1 MLGYLANKKV
11 KTPRAD
17 SQNKS
22 SVSKTKPTPKYMVL
36 KGILESSL
44 NGWKDDKEKFKTDLV
59 NDIKD
64 FLFTSWKKEWKPCLV
79 FDENG
84 KLLNGFRN
92 INGRVYKN
100 LSNVLTLAMNSYRNP
115 FYITL
120 SHIKKDGGKIE
131 NENKIVQVVS
141 YIPMRKDK
149 TKKSGKP
156 DYFLPKFHEAI
167 NLDYVSGIE
176 KPIIKEV
183 PFKHSEMFTYIDR
196 FVEFL
201 SKNKRVPK
209 IKNDQSDSNFYSH
222 TKGSYQNECIH
233 MVQPYGFEKLQA
245 YYSTLFHEIV
255 HSTGNPKRL
264 GRGKLNAS
272 ESLDYANEELVA
284 EIGSLM
290 LCEELGLEYNR
301 QNSLSYLKG
310 WLSETRNVDT
320 ALLEAYSYA
329 NDAVEYLLEGAKIED
344 FVSETQKERATK
356 PEPVQAQPKK
366 KTATKKPVRKK
377 KPLKPKSKPEE
388 KAKPKVRQTAKQPT
402 IPFIDGLQ
410 GRQAIS
416 MPKGEGTTLLSNWQP
431 NTHIKP
437 LRSDLGAFMG
447 GYERN
452 RYAMVLRG
460 EKGAGKSRLLMQA
473 LNLFAWEDLKCLF
486 LSLEMSPESELFGEY
501 LKYIEGKAKN
511 NVAISAND
519 SIEQLEEY
527 CKKYDVIAV
536 DSWGKLQNSDQ
547 WLLDRLMKKYPHV
560 IWLIIFQS
568 TTAGTARGGLG
579 SEYDGS
585 LVIQV
590 AKGGNA
596 RCEKNRYNSTDLV
609 YNVFQQELIQ
619 TEDEN

>member
-1 MLGYLANKKV
+1 MLGYTTNEKPTEKASNSI
-11 KTPRAD
+11 RR
-17 SQNKS
+17 
-22 SVSKTKPTPKYMVL
+22 TKPKAQYRLL

-44 NGWKDDKEKFKTDLV
+44 DGWKDDKEKFKTDLI
-59 NDIKD
+59 NDIKN
-64 FLFTSWKKEWKPCLV
+64 FLFTKWKKEWKPCLV

-100 LSNVLTLAMNSYRNP
+100 ISNVMTLAMNSDRNP
-115 FYITL
+115 FFITL
-120 SHIKKDGGKIE
+120 SHLKKEKGKIE
-131 NENKIVQVVS
+131 DKNKVIQIVS

-149 TKKSGKP
+149 SKKSGKP

-167 NLDYVSGIE
+167 NLDHVSGIK
-176 KPIIKEV
+176 KPEIKEV

-196 FVEFL
+196 FIDFL

-209 IKNDQSDSNFYSH
+209 IKNDQSDSNYYTH
-222 TKGSYQNECIH
+222 TKGSYRNECIH
-233 MVQPYGFEKLQA
+233 MVQAGGFVKLQA

-264 GRGKLNAS
+264 GRGKLSAR

-310 WLSETRNVDT
+310 WLSQTKNVDT

-329 NDAVEYLLEGAKIED
+329 SDAVEYLLEGAKIES
-344 FVSETQKERATK
+344 FVSESQRERAIK
-356 PEPVQAQPKK
+356 PESTPKQSRK
-366 KTATKKPVRKK
+366 KTATKKLVRKK
-377 KPLKPKSKPEE
+377 KISKPKDKRESK
-388 KAKPKVRQTAKQPT
+388 TAVKKSNNQVK
-402 IPFIDGLQ
+402 IPFVDGL
-410 GRQAIS
+410 GKKAPS
-416 MPKGEGTTLLSNWQP
+416 NMPKGEGTTLLNNWKP
-431 NTHIKP
+431 NTEILP

-447 GYERN
+447 GYERKK
-452 RYAMVLRG
+452 YAVVLRG
-460 EKGAGKSRLLMQA
+460 EKGAGKSRLLFQA
-473 LNLFAWEDLKCLF
+473 INLFAWEDLKCLM
-486 LSLEMSPESELFGEY
+486 LSLEMSPESSLFGEY
-501 LKYIEGKAKN
+501 LKYIEGKARN
-511 NVAISAND
+511 NVAISANN
-519 SIEQLEEY
+519 SIDQLEKY
-527 CKKYDVIAV
+527 CQMYDVIAV
-536 DSWGKLQNSDQ
+536 DSWGKLKNSNQ
-547 WLLDRLMKKYPHV
+547 KLLDELMNKYPHV

-585 LVIQV
+585 MVIQV

-596 RCEKNRYNSTDLV
+596 QCEKNRYNSTDLV
-609 YNVFQQELIQ
+609 YNVFEQELIE
-619 TEDEN
+619 TE

>member
-1 MLGYLANKKV
+1 MIGYFANKTV
-11 KTPRAD
+11 ETPKPGTE
-17 SQNKS
+17 NKS
-22 SVSKTKPTPKYMVL
+22 SIKKTKPATKHTVL
-36 KGILESSL
+36 RGILESSL
-44 NGWKDDKEKFKTDLV
+44 DGWKDDKEKFKTDLV
-59 NDIKD
+59 NDLKD
-64 FLFTSWKKEWKPCLV
+64 FLFTNWKKEWKPCLV
-79 FDENG
+79 FNENG

-92 INGRVYKN
+92 ITGRVYKN
-100 LSNVLTLAMNSYRNP
+100 LANVATLAMNSYRNP

-120 SHIKKDGGKIE
+120 SHLKKDGGKID
-131 NENKIVQVVS
+131 NKDKIVQIVS
-141 YIPMRKDK
+141 YIPMRKNK
-149 TKKSGKP
+149 SKKNGKP

-167 NLDYVSGIE
+167 NLDYVSGID
-176 KPIIKEV
+176 KPIIKEI
-183 PFKHSEMFTYIDR
+183 PFKSSEMLTYVDR
-196 FVEFL
+196 FIKFL
-201 SKNKRVPK
+201 AKKKRIPT
-209 IKNDQSDSNFYSH
+209 IKNDQSDRNFYTH

-233 MVQPYGFEKLQA
+233 MVQAQGFVKLQA

-264 GRGKLNAS
+264 GRGKFNAS
-272 ESLDYANEELVA
+272 QSLDYANEELVA

-310 WLSETRNVDT
+310 WLSQTKNVDE
-320 ALLEAYSYA
+320 ALLEACSFA
-329 NDAVEYLLEGAKIED
+329 NDAVEYLLKGANIEE
-344 FVSETQKERATK
+344 FVSEAQKERAQKTEK
-356 PEPVQAQPKK
+356 KSTPVKK
-366 KTATKKPVRKK
+366 KILSKKPIKKRKS
-377 KPLKPKSKPEE
+377 LKPKSKEVD
-388 KAKPKVRQTAKQPT
+388 KPKVKKTIAQAK
-402 IPFIDGLQ
+402 IPFVDGLQ
-410 GRQAIS
+410 KPVLS
-416 MPKGEGTTLLSNWQP
+416 MPKGKGTTLLSNWQP

-452 RYAMVLRG
+452 RYAMLIRG

-473 LNLFAWEDLKCLF
+473 LNLFAWEDLNCLF
-486 LSLEMSPESELFGEY
+486 LSLEMSPQSELFGTY
-501 LKYIEGKAKN
+501 LEYIEGKAKN
-511 NVAISAND
+511 KVAISASD
-519 SIEQLEEY
+519 SISQLEEY

-596 RCEKNRYNSTDLV
+596 QCEKNRYNSTDLV
-609 YNVFQQELIQ
+609 YNVFEQELIQ
-619 TEDEN
+619 A